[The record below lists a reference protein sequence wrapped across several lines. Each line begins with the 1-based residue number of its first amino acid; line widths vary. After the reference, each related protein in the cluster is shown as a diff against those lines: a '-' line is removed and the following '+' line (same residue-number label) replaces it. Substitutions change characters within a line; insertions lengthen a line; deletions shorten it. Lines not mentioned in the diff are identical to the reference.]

1 MKKENLLKLMNTAL
15 IILLVAVYSNAQ
27 NAQMDVLRMPESANI
42 EIDGSEADWPNNID
56 FIDLTQTINKVEAMV
71 STDPKVFSSTPFGTA
86 DLSAYMR
93 VAWDDEFFYLFV
105 YVDDDVDANQG
116 GKNWQSDNIE
126 VFFNV
131 DLGNDLP
138 FDGENSNYTG
148 SDGKTDAI
156 QFRFARNTELFPEA
170 GPGWIIRDWT
180 HMEYVVDNAT
190 STTSYTL
197 ETKIPF
203 DSLFTDHT
211 NMGDWIPNR
220 SPLGLTPEAGYQM
233 GFEVQVADYDGT
245 ESTNDDY
252 NRDGFLL
259 WSNESGNDLCY
270 KNTGL
275 FGTITLSDKVAA
287 VKKLADKNIKLFPTL
302 IDDILYIQAA
312 NIEQIQ
318 ILNVVGQQVRVI
330 RDVKPQMN
338 LDVSDLTNGMYIIN
352 FVKGN
357 TVFSKKII
365 KK

>member
-1 MKKENLLKLMNTAL
+1 MKKGNLLKVMNTAL
-15 IILLVAVYSNAQ
+15 MIVLIAVYSNAQ
-27 NAQMDVLRMPESANI
+27 NAEMDVMQMPESANI
-42 EIDGSEADWPNNID
+42 EIDGSEADWPNNIEY
-56 FIDLTQTINKVEAMV
+56 IDLTQTINKVESMV
-71 STDPKVFSSTPFGTA
+71 STDPKVFASTPFGTS

-93 VAWDDEFFYLFV
+93 VAWDQEFFYLFV

-116 GKNWQSDNIE
+116 GKDWQSDNIE

-138 FDGENSNYTG
+138 YDGDNKNYTG

-170 GPGWIIRDWT
+170 GPGWIIRGWT
-180 HMEYVVDNAT
+180 NMEYVVDNTT

-211 NMGDWIPNR
+211 NIGDWVPNR
-220 SPLGLTPEAGYQM
+220 SPLGLTPEVGHQM

-245 ESTNDDY
+245 ESTYDDY

-259 WSNESGNDLCY
+259 WSNESGNDLSHR
-270 KNTGL
+270 NTGL

-287 VKKLADKNIKLFPTL
+287 LKKLPAKNISVFPTL
-302 IDDILYIQAA
+302 VDNMLYIQSK
-312 NIEQIQ
+312 NIERIQ
-318 ILNVVGQQVRVI
+318 ILNVVGQQVKLI
-330 RDVKPQMN
+330 QDVKPQMN
-338 LDVSDLTNGMYIIN
+338 LDISDLTKGMYIVN

-357 TVFSKKII
+357 AVFSKKII